1 MALFDNPGQGNRGGQ
16 EYGED
21 NFHKSGRNQD
31 SQRHQTTPEE
41 EKLKQ
46 VHHEIQHREEE
57 RDEQDED
64 KNDEKFSPG
73 EPDDYDAGKF
83 STD

>member
-1 MALFDNPGQGNRGGQ
+1 MAQLTDNPGQGNRGGQ

-21 NFHKSGRNQD
+21 SVHKSGRNQD

-46 VHHEIQHREEE
+46 AHH
-57 RDEQDED
+57 DALD
-64 KNDEKFSPG
+64 KENDKFSPG
-73 EPDDYDAGKF
+73 EQKGYDPEDFA
-83 STD
+83 TD